1 MSGIRMVFVEK
12 KAGFNVESQILLK
25 DFKDNLGIEALE
37 DVRVLNKYILDRK
50 SVV

>member
-37 DVRVLNKYILDRK
+37 DV
-50 SVV
+50 